1 MSNYVWSKG
10 DKELE
15 FRRLE
20 LLAKSYDPT
29 SIRRLES
36 LPVRAGWSCLE
47 VGAGAG
53 SMARW
58 LCERVG
64 PDGRVLAVDLETRYL
79 DAFDLPNLEVRR
91 LDIATETAE
100 PASFDLVHTR
110 AVLVHISEY
119 KQAVRN
125 APASRALGRPGWSSA
140 RIKPCEVLIRHEDS
154 EGYQGC
160 LRKWTSG
167 QRFGGW
173 CSSKA
178 RASGAC
184 AASSGSTGTR

>member
-1 MSNYVWSKG
+1 MSNSVWSKG
-10 DKELE
+10 DQELE

-100 PASFDLVHTR
+100 PTSLTR
-110 AVLVHISEY
+110 GPCWSIFPNS
-119 KQAVRN
+119 
-125 APASRALGRPGWSSA
+125 SRPCGIWS
-140 RIKPCEVLIRHEDS
+140 PH
-154 EGYQGC
+154 
-160 LRKWTSG
+160 
-167 QRFGGW
+167 
-173 CSSKA
+173 
-178 RASGAC
+178 
-184 AASSGSTGTR
+184 